1 MNENVS
7 IDFDRTVLGRAVEG
21 ESVVVTREKILAFAR
36 AVGETN
42 PLYTDDDA
50 ARRAG
55 YPSLIAPPTFIN
67 FIRRNAARPDPKIK
81 HGTLTFFANQTL
93 ECRLPVKPG
102 DAIRS
107 VTSLEDVYAKT
118 GRSGTMVFEVWKTE
132 MFNQHGQVVAVSR
145 ESTVHR

>member
-1 MNENVS
+1 MTIEPVVE
-7 IDFDRTVLGRAVEG
+7 FDRTVLGKEVEG

-50 ARRAG
+50 ARQAG

-67 FIRRNAARPDPKIK
+67 SIRRDVVRPDPKIK
-81 HGTLTFFANQTL
+81 HGTLTFFASQAL
-93 ECRLPVKPG
+93 EFHLPVKPG
-102 DAIRS
+102 DIIRS

-132 MFNQHGQVVAVSR
+132 MLNQQGQVVAVSR
-145 ESTVHR
+145 QSMVHR